1 MNEELK
7 STELEIERVIFI
19 GRTYEEYLSM
29 FDLNLADLEGRK
41 ILDCPA
47 GACSFT
53 AIGRKKGLNISS
65 CDIAYAFSVAELY
78 NKGKDDLKHA
88 IEKMQLSKSNYRWSY
103 FENINHLERHRMQ
116 ALTDCI
122 YDMKHYPKSYKVA
135 SLPKIPYKNNEFDV
149 LLSAHFLFMYADHFD
164 YHFHKQTIN
173 EMLRVTKKEI
183 RIFPIVNL
191 KGERYEKLDD
201 IIKYLSELGYKI
213 EEVKVDYEF
222 QTNANTML
230 KIKM

>member
-1 MNEELK
+1 MSEEGE
-7 STELEIERVIFI
+7 STKLEIDRIIFI
-19 GRTYEEYLSM
+19 GRTYEEYLHM
-29 FDLNLADLEGRK
+29 FRLHLADLEGKK

-53 AIGRKKGLNISS
+53 AIGRNKGLNIEA
-65 CDIAYAFSVAELY
+65 CDIAYTFNATELY
-78 NKGKDDLKHA
+78 NKGKDDLNHA
-88 IEKMQLSKSNYRWSY
+88 MGKMQSSKSNYCWSY
-103 FENINHLERHRMQ
+103 FKNISHLKRHRMQ

-122 YDMKHYPKSYKVA
+122 YDMEQYPKSYKVA
-135 SLPKIPYKNNEFDV
+135 SLPKIPYKNNEFDI

-164 YHFHKQTIN
+164 YNFHKQTIN

-201 IIKYLSELGYKI
+201 IIKYLSELGCKI

-230 KIKM
+230 KVKI